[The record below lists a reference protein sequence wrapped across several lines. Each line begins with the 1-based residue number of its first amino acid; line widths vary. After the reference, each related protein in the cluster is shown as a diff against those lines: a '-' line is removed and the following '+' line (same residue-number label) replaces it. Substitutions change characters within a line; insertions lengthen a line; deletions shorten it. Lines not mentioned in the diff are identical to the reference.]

1 MNKKRFIILVVISL
15 TIIVTSFYFFKERKI
30 GEVTY
35 NPIPTIEGSDEYYE
49 YEKNFLTYNSDVGFS
64 FQYPPHMFVENKFE
78 PNELYIWPKFILE
91 NKSDPYGGIH
101 IEMTKNENQITAIQW
116 LKNKS
121 GRNLSEGYNVIDIDG
136 QEAVTMDGG
145 TWVVVNTPNNKYRLV
160 ISLLWDENGSQSMT
174 EEGII
179 ISSLKFTQ

>member
-1 MNKKRFIILVVISL
+1 
-15 TIIVTSFYFFKERKI
+15 
-30 GEVTY
+30 
-35 NPIPTIEGSDEYYE
+35 
-49 YEKNFLTYNSDVGFS
+49 
-64 FQYPPHMFVENKFE
+64 MFVENKFE

-136 QEAVTMDGG
+136 QEAVTM
-145 TWVVVNTPNNKYRLV
+145 
-160 ISLLWDENGSQSMT
+160 
-174 EEGII
+174 EEWRE
-179 ISSLKFTQ
+179 